1 MDVVNICPKCKINV
15 ESYFCPNCGR
25 RMTKKKKK
33 KKSMGCLTTTVAVIL
48 IIFGL
53 SNMFKA
59 CSNMASD
66 AADGISES
74 YQEEKASYAT
84 MEKFNQIQTG
94 MSYDDVVSIMGS
106 EGELSSESEVE
117 GYKTQIY
124 VWYAM
129 NGYSNMLVI
138 IQDGVVSSK
147 SQNGL
152 E

>member
-15 ESYFCPNCGR
+15 ESEFCTNCGR
-25 RMTKKKKK
+25 RMTKKKKE
-33 KKSMGCLTTTVAVIL
+33 KKSMGCLTQILGIIL

-53 SNMFKA
+53 SNVFRA

>member
-15 ESYFCPNCGR
+15 ESDFCPNCGR
-25 RMTKKKKK
+25 RMTKKKKE
-33 KKSMGCLTTTVAVIL
+33 KKSMGCLTQILGIIL

-53 SNMFKA
+53 SNVFRA

-94 MSYDDVVSIMGS
+94 MSYDDVVSSMGS

>member
-15 ESYFCPNCGR
+15 ESDFCPNCGR
-25 RMTKKKKK
+25 RMTNKKKE
-33 KKSMGCLTTTVAVIL
+33 KKSMGCLTQVVGIIL

-53 SNMFKA
+53 SNVFRA
-59 CSNMASD
+59 CSNMAGD

-106 EGELSSESEVE
+106 DGELSSESEVE

>member
-15 ESYFCPNCGR
+15 ESDFCPNCGR
-25 RMTKKKKK
+25 RMTKKKKEK
-33 KKSMGCLTTTVAVIL
+33 KPMGCLTQIVGIIL

-53 SNMFKA
+53 SNVFRA

-66 AADGISES
+66 AADGIPES

-84 MEKFNQIQTG
+84 MEKFNQVQTG
-94 MSYDDVVSIMGS
+94 MSYDEVVSIMGS
-106 EGELSSESEVE
+106 DGELSSESEVE

>member
-15 ESYFCPNCGR
+15 ESDFCPNCGR
-25 RMTKKKKK
+25 RMTKKKKE
-33 KKSMGCLTTTVAVIL
+33 KKSMGCLTQIVGIIL

-53 SNMFKA
+53 SNVFRA

-84 MEKFNQIQTG
+84 MEKFNHIQTG

-129 NGYSNMLVI
+129 NGYSNILVI
-138 IQDGVVSSK
+138 IQDGAVSSK

>member
-15 ESYFCPNCGR
+15 ESDFCPNCGR
-25 RMTKKKKK
+25 RMTKKKKE
-33 KKSMGCLTTTVAVIL
+33 KKSMGCLTQILGIIL

-53 SNMFKA
+53 SNVFRA

-94 MSYDDVVSIMGS
+94 RSYDDVVSMMGS